1 MQVGYFSQNTPE
13 DETAA
18 TLGPALEDRAFE
30 SVWFGEHP
38 HIPCSSAQLYPGAER
53 MPDVY
58 RRMLDPF
65 LSLMAMAG
73 ATTDLKLG
81 TAVVLPL
88 EHDVFDLAK
97 RVSTLDLLSGG
108 RLMFGVGAGW
118 NEHELANCRSIGW
131 SRRYEALSECVGAL
145 KTLWCDAEAAFHG
158 RFFDFEP
165 VWSEPKPRQ
174 RPHPPIMCG
183 MAGKL
188 GTRSVVA
195 WADGW
200 MPLDVGLGNVEKKL
214 RLFRDAAALS
224 GRTDVPVTIVAWG
237 DPTFD
242 TLLRYRDLGVERVIV
257 GVARAGLDDPSTTLP
272 FLDSSAALIDRL
284 R

>member
-1 MQVGYFSQNTPE
+1 
-13 DETAA
+13 
-18 TLGPALEDRAFE
+18 
-30 SVWFGEHP
+30 
-38 HIPCSSAQLYPGAER
+38 

-145 KTLWCDAEAAFHG
+145 KALWCDEEAAFHG

-165 VWSEPKPRQ
+165 VWSDPKPAATTPSAHPVRNGGQVGDAQ
-174 RPHPPIMCG
+174 RG
-183 MAGKL
+183 
-188 GTRSVVA
+188 R
-195 WADGW
+195 
-200 MPLDVGLGNVEKKL
+200 VGRRV
-214 RLFRDAAALS
+214 DAARRRVGERREEAATVPGRGRSEREDRCPGHDRCLGRSHVRHPAALP
-224 GRTDVPVTIVAWG
+224 R
-237 DPTFD
+237 
-242 TLLRYRDLGVERVIV
+242 LGVERVIV